1 MYYSKDGPPFSIS
14 SEVEEFPMRFI
25 ALLGMMVVL
34 SSCMDQYSDSSVA
47 GPTGQAV
54 FVSFDEQVDELLARM
69 TVDEKIGQMTQPD
82 QEFLEDV
89 DHIRDYMFGSLL
101 SGGGSDPET
110 NSLEDWRA
118 LYERYQAKA
127 LETRLGIPLLYGVDA
142 VHGHSNVIGA
152 VVFPHNIGLGATR
165 NAELVEEIARI
176 TAKEVKATGMNWD
189 FAPCVAV
196 PRDDRWGRT
205 YEGFAEE
212 PMLVAELG
220 AAVVRGLQGDDLSE
234 PTRVLACAKHL
245 AGDGGTVIGT
255 GVTIWDGTTFP
266 FDRGDVPLSEE
277 ELRRI
282 HMEGYVTAVKAGVGT
297 IMPSYSSWNGV
308 KCSGSRRLLTEI
320 IKEELGFAGF
330 LISDFKAIDELPGD
344 YKSDIETSINAGMD
358 MVMVPDRYQ
367 LFFDTLKEL
376 VEEGDVP
383 MERIDD
389 AVRRILRVKFA
400 AGLFDDDWSPTADRA
415 LEASVGS
422 VEHRAVARQAVRES
436 LVLLKNEGG
445 VLPLAKD
452 AGRIHVV
459 GVGADNIGMQSG
471 GWTIDWQG
479 GMGAITPGT
488 TILEAI
494 RSAVSDGTEVTY
506 SADGSGAEGA
516 DVVIAVVG
524 EAPYA
529 EMYGDDLDLELS
541 SDDDALVAAAARGGV
556 PIVTLLISGR
566 PMIADLVM
574 DASEAF
580 MAIWLPGSEGDGIA
594 DVLFG
599 DYAPTGKLSFTWP
612 RSVDQHPIN
621 VGDEN
626 YDPLF
631 EFGYGLTW

>member
-1 MYYSKDGPPFSIS
+1 
-14 SEVEEFPMRFI
+14 MRFI

-34 SSCMDQYSDSSVA
+34 SSCIDQYSDSSVA

>member
-1 MYYSKDGPPFSIS
+1 
-14 SEVEEFPMRFI
+14 MRQIAFLAL
-25 ALLGMMVVL
+25 ALLL
-34 SSCMDQYSDSSVA
+34 TSCA
-47 GPTGQAV
+47 PTEDRPAEQPSAEQPPSGQAL
-54 FVSFDEQVDELLARM
+54 FTSFDDQVDELLAQM
-69 TVDEKIGQMTQPD
+69 TLDEKIGQMTQPD
-82 QEFLEDV
+82 QEFLEDP
-89 DHIRDYMFGSLL
+89 DHIREYMLGSLL

-110 NSLEDWRA
+110 NSFEDWRA
-118 LYERYQAKA
+118 LYEGYQAKA

-165 NAELVEEIARI
+165 NAELVEEISRI
-176 TAKEVKATGMNWD
+176 TAKEIKATGINWD
-189 FAPCVAV
+189 FAPSVAV
-196 PRDDRWGRT
+196 PQDDRWGRT

-212 PMLVAELG
+212 PQLVAELG
-220 AAVVRGLQGDDLSE
+220 AAAVRGLQGDDPGNAE
-234 PTRVLACAKHL
+234 RVVACAKHL

-255 GVTIWDGTTFP
+255 GVILPGGFGYP
-266 FDRGDVPLSEE
+266 FDRGDVPLTEE

-297 IMPSYSSWNGV
+297 IMPSYSSWNGL

-320 IKEELGFAGF
+320 VKEELGFEGF

-367 LFFDTLKEL
+367 LFFNTLKEL
-376 VEEGDVP
+376 VEEGAIP

-400 AGLFDDDWSPTADRA
+400 AGLFDDDWSSTADRS
-415 LEASVGS
+415 LEASFGS
-422 VEHRAVARQAVRES
+422 AEHRAVARQAVRES

-459 GVGADNIGMQSG
+459 GPGADDIGMQSG
-471 GWTIDWQG
+471 GWTIEWLG
-479 GMGAITPGT
+479 KMGAITEGT

-494 RSAVSDGTEVTY
+494 QRAVSEGTEVTH
-506 SADGSGAEGA
+506 SADGKGAEGA
-516 DVVIAVVG
+516 DVVIVVVG
-524 EAPYA
+524 ERPYA
-529 EMYGDDLDLELS
+529 EMHGDDLVLELS
-541 SDDDALVAAAARGGV
+541 DDDRAVVANAAAAGV
-556 PIVTLLISGR
+556 PVVTLLISGR
-566 PMIADLVM
+566 PLIVDETLEAS
-574 DASEAF
+574 DALA
-580 MAIWLPGSEGDGIA
+580 AIWLPGTEGDGIA

-599 DYAPTGKLSFTWP
+599 DYAPTGKLSFSWP
-612 RSVDQHPIN
+612 RSADQHPIN
-621 VGDEN
+621 VGDED

-631 EFGYGLTW
+631 AFGYGLSW